1 MKEAMFYQIEADQ
14 RVVCQLCPHD
24 CRLKPGQVGICGVR
38 QNIDGKLFSLVYG
51 KAIALHID
59 PIEKKPLF
67 HVLPGSQS
75 FSIATV
81 GCNFHCKF
89 CQNYDISQVRDVGDI
104 DRFSREISPEEL
116 VKLAKHN
123 RCQSIAYTYTEP
135 TIYFE
140 YAYDTAQL
148 AHQQGLLNVFVT
160 NGYIN
165 PEPLQKIHDVLDAA
179 NVDLKSFNDQFYR
192 KMTGG
197 KLQPVLETL
206 KLMKKLDIYVE
217 ITTLLIPG
225 ENDSDEELTAI
236 AEFIKN
242 DLGVDTP
249 WHISRFYPHYRLT
262 DHSPTPVASLNRA
275 RDIGLAQ
282 GLRYVYLGNV
292 PGSDAENTY
301 CYNCGKLLIE
311 RYGFQIIQNHIKAG
325 NCRFCGTKID
335 GLFGS

>member
-1 MKEAMFYQIEADQ
+1 MKEAMFYQIEEDLH
-14 RVVCQLCPHD
+14 VVCQLCPHY
-24 CRLKPGQVGICGVR
+24 CQLKPGQVGICGVR
-38 QNIDGKLFSLVYG
+38 KNVDGKLFSLVYG
-51 KAIALHID
+51 KAIAVHID

-67 HVLPGSQS
+67 HVLPGSES

-89 CQNYDISQVRDVGDI
+89 CQNYDISQVKDPADI

-116 VKLAKHN
+116 VEMAKHN
-123 RCQSIAYTYTEP
+123 HCRSISYTYTEP
-135 TIYFE
+135 TVFFE

-148 AHQQGLLNVFVT
+148 AHRQGLLNVFVT

-165 PEPLQKIHDVLDAA
+165 PEPLHKIHDVLDAA
-179 NVDLKSFNDQFYR
+179 NVDLKSFSDQFYR
-192 KMTGG
+192 RMAGA
-197 KLQPVLETL
+197 KLGPVLETL
-206 KLMKKLDIYVE
+206 KLMKKLNIFVE

-236 AEFIKN
+236 ADFIKN
-242 DLGVDTP
+242 DLGIDTP

-262 DHSPTPVASLNRA
+262 DHRPTPVESLNRA
-275 RDIGLAQ
+275 RDIGIAH

-301 CYNCGKLLIE
+301 CFNCGKLLIE
-311 RYGFQIIQNHIKAG
+311 RYGFQIIQNHVVAG
-325 NCRFCGTKID
+325 NCRFCGAKID
-335 GLFGS
+335 GRFVS

>member
-1 MKEAMFYQIEADQ
+1 MKEAMFYQVEADQ
-14 RVVCQLCPHD
+14 RVVCQLCPHL

-38 QNIDGKLFSLVYG
+38 QNLDGKLFSLVYG
-51 KAIALHID
+51 KAIAVHID

-116 VKLAKHN
+116 VQMAKHN

-179 NVDLKSFNDQFYR
+179 NVDLKSFSDQFYR

-301 CYNCGKLLIE
+301 CYHCGKLIIE
-311 RYGFQIIQNHIKAG
+311 RYGFQIIQNHIVAG
-325 NCRFCGTKID
+325 NCRFCGTQID
-335 GLFGS
+335 GLFAS

>member
-1 MKEAMFYQIEADQ
+1 MKEAMFYQTEEDKH
-14 RVVCQLCPHD
+14 VVCQLCPHF

-51 KAIALHID
+51 KAIAVHID

-89 CQNYDISQVRDVGDI
+89 CQNYDISQVKQISDI
-104 DRFSREISPEEL
+104 ERFSQEISPEEL
-116 VKLAKHN
+116 VQMAKQNHC
-123 RCQSIAYTYTEP
+123 RSIAYTYTEP

-160 NGYIN
+160 NGFIN

-179 NVDLKSFNDQFYR
+179 NVDLKSFSDQFYR

-197 KLQPVLETL
+197 KLNPVLETL

-225 ENDSDEELTAI
+225 ENDSDAELTAI
-236 AEFIKN
+236 AKFIKN

-262 DHSPTPVASLNRA
+262 DHSPTPVATLNRA
-275 RDIGLAQ
+275 REIGLAE
-282 GLRYVYLGNV
+282 GLRFVYLGNV

-301 CYNCGKLLIE
+301 CFNCGKLLIE
-311 RYGFQIIQNHIKAG
+311 RYGFQIIQNHVVAG
-325 NCRFCGTKID
+325 TCRFCGAKID

>member
-14 RVVCQLCPHD
+14 RVVCQLCPHL

-38 QNIDGKLFSLVYG
+38 QNIDGKLVSLVYG
-51 KAIALHID
+51 KAIAVHID

-116 VKLAKHN
+116 VQLAKHN

-165 PEPLQKIHDVLDAA
+165 PEPLHKIHDVLDAA
-179 NVDLKSFNDQFYR
+179 NVDLKSFSDQFYR
-192 KMTGG
+192 RMTGG

-206 KLMKKLDIYVE
+206 RLMKKLNIYVE

-236 AEFIKN
+236 ADFIKN

-301 CYNCGKLLIE
+301 CYHCGKLLIE
-311 RYGFQIIQNHIKAG
+311 RYGFQIIQNHIVEG